1 MDPPSYNESIPLK
14 MRINHIIEK
23 ATEEENK
30 QKWVHCDIAG
40 PAFVEEVWGCNP
52 EGASGAGV
60 RFTVEFFKNFL

>member
-1 MDPPSYNESIPLK
+1 LDEFVK
-14 MRINHIIEK
+14 
-23 ATEEENK
+23 EENK

-60 RFTVEFFKNFL
+60 RFTVEFLKNLIENR